1 MIWSAW
7 VLVAWLL
14 ALRWLSGLPDDG
26 CPWRSRVDVPLALG
40 SGVVFAALTGLWFPA
55 EHMAAWNL
63 TASDFSQY
71 CESVAAVQVGAYD
84 KVHVQRSLFA
94 ARQLLIQT
102 GFAALQNQVT
112 LYKTLGGGW
121 KR

>member
-55 EHMAAWNL
+55 EHMAAWKFVY
-63 TASDFSQY
+63 TG
-71 CESVAAVQVGAYD
+71 ESFADVAGGLRQGAVFDGM
-84 KVHVQRSLFA
+84 
-94 ARQLLIQT
+94 ART
-102 GFAALQNQVT
+102 
-112 LYKTLGGGW
+112 
-121 KR
+121 